1 MQMPKAEDKTQ
12 GKGLLI
18 IINALT
24 CSRAAVCPPP
34 GLFIVLMKDGAFN
47 YTDTEGC
54 SCLRVGEGYLEPL
67 ITSILLIA
75 RVPIIL
81 MVIKVMTLE
90 SLHLNLHHGSLQFFL
105 FHLNT
110 YCWKGWPDTA
120 GRREILTK
128 GAHTD
133 SGPGPAGLVVGTG
146 AMWWCCTL
154 PASLLSCSRLRD
166 LGFLPWERLQP
177 VCCLTGDFTAL

>member
-1 MQMPKAEDKTQ
+1 MQMPKAEGKTQ

-54 SCLRVGEGYLEPL
+54 ACLRVGEGYLEPL

-81 MVIKVMTLE
+81 MVIKIMTLE
-90 SLHLNLHHGSLQFFL
+90 SLHLNLHHWAHCSFF
-105 FHLNT
+105 FF
-110 YCWKGWPDTA
+110 
-120 GRREILTK
+120 I
-128 GAHTD
+128 
-133 SGPGPAGLVVGTG
+133 
-146 AMWWCCTL
+146 
-154 PASLLSCSRLRD
+154 
-166 LGFLPWERLQP
+166 
-177 VCCLTGDFTAL
+177 